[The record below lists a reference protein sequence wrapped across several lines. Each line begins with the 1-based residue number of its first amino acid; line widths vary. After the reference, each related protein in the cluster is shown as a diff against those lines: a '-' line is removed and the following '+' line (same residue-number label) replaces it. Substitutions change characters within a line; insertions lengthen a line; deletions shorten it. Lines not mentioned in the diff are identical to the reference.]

1 MKKSIMIYDTLTY
14 WTQAYLKKCFVSHNP
29 TDPVKTGPIFAFFQ
43 GQVNFSFFL
52 ILWNFEF

>member
-1 MKKSIMIYDTLTY
+1 MKKSIMIYDTLRY

-43 GQVNFSFFL
+43 GQVNFSFFPDSV
-52 ILWNFEF
+52 EF